1 MSTKER
7 KEIGIF
13 RNFNQFSK
21 IWRTR
26 AIYRADKIGERAEPW
41 PTLTS
46 TLKLVLLK
54 IQERSWWLRNGKNWA
69 MSKARVLVLIFLI
82 HPKQM
87 KCMRVTLASTVEH
100 CLSLSSWLGWIK
112 LKSFTNT
119 FLNEFTDYVEE
130 DNGSERFR
138 RVIWFFVGFRY
149 DNRSWYFEM
158 WWSVV

>member
-1 MSTKER
+1 
-7 KEIGIF
+7 
-13 RNFNQFSK
+13 
-21 IWRTR
+21 
-26 AIYRADKIGERAEPW
+26 
-41 PTLTS
+41 
-46 TLKLVLLK
+46 
-54 IQERSWWLRNGKNWA
+54 
-69 MSKARVLVLIFLI
+69 
-82 HPKQM
+82 M

-149 DNRSWYFEM
+149 DNGSWYFEM